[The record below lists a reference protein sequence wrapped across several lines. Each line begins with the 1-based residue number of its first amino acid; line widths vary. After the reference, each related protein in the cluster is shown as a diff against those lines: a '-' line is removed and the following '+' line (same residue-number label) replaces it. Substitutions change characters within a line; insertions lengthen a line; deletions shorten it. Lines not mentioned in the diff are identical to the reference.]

1 MIEYPQGL
9 PYPLRDGLSLQTVDP
24 ALRTQMQ
31 SGFARQRRQYTST
44 PTMSSVSWQLTE
56 QQAVLFEAFFEEVLV
71 SGSLWFECPM
81 KTPMGAREYIAR
93 FAGMYSGPVLVPH
106 NRWRISATLELRER
120 PILRGGWALYA
131 PDYILGSDLMDIAM
145 NEKWPRA

>member
-44 PTMSSVSWQLTE
+44 PTMAQVSWHLTE

-71 SGSLWFECPM
+71 SGSLWFEC
-81 KTPMGAREYIAR
+81 
-93 FAGMYSGPVLVPH
+93 AGIHRAVLRYVQRAGPG
-106 NRWRISATLELRER
+106 SAQPLAHLRN
-120 PILRGGWALYA
+120 A
-131 PDYILGSDLMDIAM
+131 
-145 NEKWPRA
+145 

>member
-1 MIEYPQGL
+1 MIKYPKGL
-9 PYPLRDGLSLQTVDP
+9 PYPQRDGLALQTVDP
-24 ALRTQMQ
+24 SLRTQMQ
-31 SGFARQRRQYTST
+31 SGFTRQRRQYTST
-44 PTMSSVSWQLTE
+44 PTRPSVLWELND
-56 QQAVLFEAFFEEVLV
+56 QQVILFEAFFEEVLV
-71 SGSLWFECPM
+71 SGTLLFECPL

-131 PDYILGSDLMDIAM
+131 PDYILGSDLLDIAM

>member
-1 MIEYPQGL
+1 MIEYPKGL
-9 PYPLRDGLSLQTVDP
+9 PYPLRDGLALQTVEP

-31 SGFARQRRQYTST
+31 SGFARQRRQYTNT
-44 PTMSSVSWQLTE
+44 PTTFSVSWHMTE
-56 QQAVLFEAFFEEVLV
+56 QQALLFEAFFEEVLV

-81 KTPMGAREYIAR
+81 KTPMGVREYTAR

-120 PILRGGWALYA
+120 PILRGGWAQHA
-131 PDYILGSDLMDIAM
+131 PDYILHSDLLDIAM